1 MKVLK
6 EEINQCK
13 CYGCM
18 KKSTCQCIN
27 CGLKKKCKISFCM
40 LEKLNQKT
48 FECNICFTEFRTLD
62 YLKKHRK
69 KSNHWKSSTKNN
81 EHLPKANWIDLYQ
94 CSARLLILILKFKT
108 WRVKTR
114 YWSWSQPNSKF
125 KTSLGIGLILKWISI
140 QVLVLVSKWKRN
152 WDKSWYW
159 SQKGINSILNQDLK
173 F

>member
-18 KKSTCQCIN
+18 KKSNCQCIN
-27 CGLKKKCKISFCM
+27 CGLKKKCKITFCM
-40 LEKLNQKT
+40 KEQVNQKT

-81 EHLPKANWIDLYQ
+81 EHLPKANWIDLYM
-94 CSARLLILILKFKT
+94 SGNFENDIGVKLMTKSKIL
-108 WRVKTR
+108 R
-114 YWSWSQPNSKF
+114 Y
-125 KTSLGIGLILKWISI
+125 KTSFKKVHSN
-140 QVLVLVSKWKRN
+140 VTK
-152 WDKSWYW
+152 YE
-159 SQKGINSILNQDLK
+159 
-173 F
+173 